1 MEGYFPPDGVARRV
15 GRELVMLLGGGRALL
30 LQLAHPLLAAGVAN
44 HSDYRRDPWRRLE
57 GTMSAVWSVVFGSAE
72 EADAVA
78 ARVRTMHRR
87 VHGRI
92 TQASGPFPAGTS
104 YSALDPELLLW
115 VHATLVDTALLVYQ
129 AWVAPLSER
138 DQARYWDEMKTMAR
152 LFGTPDAVI
161 PQTLAEFRA
170 YMRERL
176 ASEEICVTDTARE
189 VARSVLNPPLPVPLK
204 PLMRSVEI
212 VTAGMLPVR
221 LRIGYGFGWG
231 PGRAALMAASR
242 GSVRR
247 IAMPL
252 LPDIV
257 RAPAPARRSE
267 RARLR
272 PQARRYAAPR

>member
-1 MEGYFPPDGVARRV
+1 MEGYFPSDGVARRV

-30 LQLAHPLLAAGVAN
+30 LQLAHPLLAAGVAT

-57 GTMSAVWSVVFGSAE
+57 GTMSAVWSVVFGSVE

-87 VHGRI
+87 VHGTI
-92 TQASGPFPAGTS
+92 AEASGVFPAGTP

-161 PQTLAEFRA
+161 PQTLGDFRA

-176 ASEEICVTDTARE
+176 ASEEICVTDTARD
-189 VARSVLNPPLPVPLK
+189 VARSVLNPPLPVPLR

-221 LRIGYGFGWG
+221 LRVGYGFGWG
-231 PGRAALMAASR
+231 PARAALLAASR
-242 GSVRR
+242 ESVRR

-267 RARLR
+267 RARLQ
-272 PQARRYAAPR
+272 PEGRRYAARR